1 MYRMGKLP
9 RLRRTWITHPSFPP
23 RIPRSAKATLVR
35 STYRNRRKENR
46 RSERCERSGVICA
59 PVSEPNADLNAD
71 FIDATRSSYDAIAK
85 EYAERFPADLDIG
98 PVDLALIAAFAELVK
113 AGGSAPVADL
123 GSGSGHATAH
133 LHGLGVP
140 VFGVDLSPRM
150 VTLAREAHPHLR
162 FHVGSMTSLDL
173 PDGTLGG
180 IMALYSVIHV
190 PDDHLPTA
198 FAEFHRTLVPGGH
211 VLLCFQSG
219 DDDGRMR
226 LTERFGHEIDLHFY
240 WRTPDTVSALLAEAG
255 LEPVATTV
263 REPVDDEKRPRAFLL
278 ARKPKHTGEAA

>member
-1 MYRMGKLP
+1 M
-9 RLRRTWITHPSFPP
+9 
-23 RIPRSAKATLVR
+23 
-35 STYRNRRKENR
+35 
-46 RSERCERSGVICA
+46 
-59 PVSEPNADLNAD
+59 SEPNADLNAD

-85 EYAERFPADLDIG
+85 EYAERFPADLDIS

-123 GSGSGHATAH
+123 GSGPGHVTAH
-133 LHGLGVP
+133 LRGLGVP

-190 PDDHLPTA
+190 PDDHLPTV

-219 DDDGRMR
+219 DDAGRMR
-226 LTERFGHEIDLHFY
+226 LTERFGHEIDLYYY

-278 ARKPKHTGEAA
+278 ARKPSSIGSAGHADVSA